1 MDYHDY
7 MKATGSYSY
16 PMSGPVVSEVPSSS
30 SVSKKQYDQDSKELQ
45 WKFKSDNI
53 RIRDN
58 YTCRLC
64 GAKDVPLEVHHIRYI
79 RGREIWD
86 YEDGDLVTLCEDCHE
101 GIHCREISFKLKKGD
116 FAYHRKFKGVGFV
129 EEVKDESIV
138 LDVCWNENE
147 HKEDNEHGWISLKP
161 EAKRTEVRPA
171 SQNEIDEFWCK
182 VVTYLDDRTII
193 EYLMDYVDK
202 YLPLEHPI
210 NARVAQPLQ
219 KAQEEFV
226 RIEKDLERTYN
237 GLLLVSDDEYAL
249 YYDIRQDDSENPYPI
264 PGFIVTKKKDM
275 EGQTKEFVGD
285 FVSYNSLDFLKYRKA
300 KKKDFRFFVDCYA
313 WAIGADWRKDYKRV
327 QRMLKQNRERI
338 GMKILCWQ

>member
-7 MKATGSYSY
+7 MKAIGSYSY
-16 PMSGPVVSEVPSSS
+16 PMSGPVVSKVSSS
-30 SVSKKQYDQDSKELQ
+30 SSFPEERYNQDSKELQ

-64 GAKDVPLEVHHIRYI
+64 GAKDMPLEVHHIRYI
-79 RGREIWD
+79 SGREIWD
-86 YEDGDLVTLCEDCHE
+86 YEDGDLVSLCKDCHE
-101 GIHCREISFKLKKGD
+101 GIHCREASFNLKEGE
-116 FAYHRKFKGVGFV
+116 FAYHRKLKGVGFV

-147 HKEDNEHGWISLKP
+147 HNICLKP

-171 SQNEIDEFWCK
+171 TEEEIDEFWEK
-182 VVTYLDDRTII
+182 VEKYLDDRTIL
-193 EYLMDYVDK
+193 EYLIDYVDK
-202 YLPLEHPI
+202 HLPIEHQI

-226 RIEKDLERTYN
+226 RIEQELTDTYK
-237 GLLLVSDDEYAL
+237 GLLLVSDDDYAL
-249 YYDIRQDDSENPYPI
+249 YYDIRHEDSDSPYPI

-275 EGQTKEFVGD
+275 VGKTEEFIGISVP
-285 FVSYNSLDFLKYRKA
+285 YNKLDLAKYRKA
-300 KKKDFRFFVDCYA
+300 KKKDFRFFMDFYG

-338 GMKILCWQ
+338 GMKIFCWE

>member
-30 SVSKKQYDQDSKELQ
+30 SVPKKQYDQDSKELQ

-64 GAKDVPLEVHHIRYI
+64 GVKDVPLEVHHIRYI

-86 YEDGDLVTLCEDCHE
+86 YEDGDLVSLCEDCHE
-101 GIHCREISFKLKKGD
+101 GIHCREASFNLEEGD
-116 FAYHRKFKGVGFV
+116 FAYHRKLKGVGFV

-249 YYDIRQDDSENPYPI
+249 YYDIRQDDSESPYPI

-285 FVSYNSLDFLKYRKA
+285 FVSYNSLDFSKYHKA

-313 WAIGADWRKDYKRV
+313 WAIGADWRKDYKSF

-338 GMKILCWQ
+338 GMKIL

>member
-7 MKATGSYSY
+7 MKATRGGSPLMYGS
-16 PMSGPVVSEVPSSS
+16 VVKDKHTNTTPNERYEQKST
-30 SVSKKQYDQDSKELQ
+30 DLN

-58 YTCRLC
+58 FTCRLC
-64 GAKDVPLEVHHIRYI
+64 GAKDVPLDVHHIRYI
-79 RGREIWD
+79 SGHEIWD

-182 VVTYLDDRTII
+182 VVTYLDNRTIV

-226 RIEKDLERTYN
+226 RIEQELTDTYN
-237 GLLLVSDDEYAL
+237 GLLLVSADDYAL
-249 YYDIRQDDSENPYPI
+249 YYDIRQDNSESPYPI
-264 PGFIVTKKKDM
+264 PGFVVTKKKDM
-275 EGQTKEFVGD
+275 VGQTEEFVGD
-285 FVSYNSLDFLKYRKA
+285 AVPYDCLDLSKYRKA
-300 KKKDFRFFVDCYA
+300 KKKDYRFFVDYYA